1 MTDSNHLVP
10 DEILAR
16 IRKEVQKAKTAKVPQ
31 NWRPPT
37 AADFVP
43 DVQVLCFDQS
53 LSSSGWALLNTDDGE
68 VSVKDSGT
76 IRPPVLETKSRGFE
90 LTLTKSVYLAREI
103 QVVLSRLYGQY
114 EQVVIELP
122 SVFGYRTE
130 SSLVAAA
137 TICIELDRG
146 GEEQPVL
153 VSRNSAGAVLCGDRH
168 APKNVSSST
177 VVDLVE
183 NRHPDGRGQWTEHV
197 RDAVFVGLRHLYAE
211 GS

>member
-1 MTDSNHLVP
+1 MTDSNNLVP

-16 IRKEVQKAKTAKVPQ
+16 IREEVQRAKHVKVPK

-43 DVQVLCFDQS
+43 DIQILCFDQS
-53 LSSSGWALLNTDDGE
+53 LSNSGWALLNTDGGE
-68 VSVKDSGT
+68 ISVKDSGT
-76 IRPPVLETKSRGFE
+76 IRPPVLETKSKGFE
-90 LTLTKSVYLAREI
+90 LTLTKAVCLAREI

-122 SVFGYRTE
+122 SIFGYRTE

-146 GEEQPVL
+146 GEEQPL
-153 VSRNSAGAVLCGDRH
+153 MVSRNSAGAVLCGDRH

-183 NRHPDGRGQWTEHV
+183 DRRPTGRGQWTEHV
-197 RDAVFVGLRHLYAE
+197 RDAVFVGLRHLRVE
-211 GS
+211 ES

>member
-1 MTDSNHLVP
+1 MIDSNHLVP

-16 IRKEVQKAKTAKVPQ
+16 IREAVNRAKTAKVPKT
-31 NWRPPT
+31 WRPPT

-43 DVQVLCFDQS
+43 DTQILCFDQS
-53 LSSSGWALLNTDDGE
+53 LSNSGWALLNTDDG
-68 VSVKDSGT
+68 VISVQDSGT
-76 IRPPVLETKSRGFE
+76 IRPPVLETRSRGFE
-90 LTLTKSVYLAREI
+90 LTLTKAVYLAREI

-122 SVFGYRTE
+122 SIFGYRTE

-146 GEEQPVL
+146 GEEPPVL

-168 APKNVSSST
+168 ASKSVSSNLVAT
-177 VVDLVE
+177 LVE
-183 NRHPDGRGQWTEHV
+183 ERKPSGRGQWTEHV
-197 RDAVFVGLRHLYAE
+197 RDAVFVGLRHLYVE
-211 GS
+211 EK